1 MKLLTYVMLSCNVRK
16 GCQGPKY
23 PLKVE
28 LAAEGG
34 LLEEEVEEDVAF
46 TRKMLHRFPYPT
58 LLHLAKQL
66 GLADGLPEELPLA
79 MQEEED
85 EGESKND
92 DEEVKES
99 PFAPLLEKLHHLLL
113 EVRPRPRESPRRPRA
128 RCSPLRPAQ
137 LSPPLPFPL
146 TTRLPSPRTGRHPG
160 RLPRLPVLR
169 AAVPRQQ
176 GHPQHDSAR
185 ERGLA

>member
-79 MQEEED
+79 MQEEEED

-92 DEEVKES
+92 EEEVKES

-113 EVRPRPRESPRRPRA
+113 EVRPRPRESPRPA
-128 RCSPLRPAQ
+128 APVAPPSAPHNSPHPY
-137 LSPPLPFPL
+137 
-146 TTRLPSPRTGRHPG
+146 PSR
-160 RLPRLPVLR
+160 
-169 AAVPRQQ
+169 
-176 GHPQHDSAR
+176 
-185 ERGLA
+185 